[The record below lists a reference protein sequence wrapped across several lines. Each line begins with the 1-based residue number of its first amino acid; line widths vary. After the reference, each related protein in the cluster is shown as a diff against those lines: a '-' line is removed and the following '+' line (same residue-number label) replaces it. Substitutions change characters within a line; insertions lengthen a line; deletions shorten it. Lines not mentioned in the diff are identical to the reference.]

1 MAADSDGLQIA
12 LVMLGLLIHLQ
23 PEKTDHTDLVDVK
36 AENLG
41 FYACSRFWRDNEL
54 DFVIYFL
61 VRVNSTTNNNM
72 ADQQNLYWNK
82 GRSRI
87 LLNTA
92 SF

>member
-1 MAADSDGLQIA
+1 
-12 LVMLGLLIHLQ
+12 LVLPLLIVILGLLIHLQ

-41 FYACSRFWRDNEL
+41 FYACSRFSRDNEL
-54 DFVIYFL
+54 DL
-61 VRVNSTTNNNM
+61 VRVNSTTNNTLNM